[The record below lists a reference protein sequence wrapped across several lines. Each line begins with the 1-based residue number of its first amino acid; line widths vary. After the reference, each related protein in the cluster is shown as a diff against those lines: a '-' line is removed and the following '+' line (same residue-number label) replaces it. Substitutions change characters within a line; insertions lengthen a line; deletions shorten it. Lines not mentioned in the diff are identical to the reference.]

1 MKSGEQRLQ
10 YLTTT
15 ALLKFRNNY
24 SRMTSGCNEIK
35 QSMHT
40 VVTESW
46 VTLDSVFFGEN
57 IIVLA
62 FQITNNFLEA
72 DIGNG

>member
-1 MKSGEQRLQ
+1 
-10 YLTTT
+10 
-15 ALLKFRNNY
+15 
-24 SRMTSGCNEIK
+24 MTSGCNEIK